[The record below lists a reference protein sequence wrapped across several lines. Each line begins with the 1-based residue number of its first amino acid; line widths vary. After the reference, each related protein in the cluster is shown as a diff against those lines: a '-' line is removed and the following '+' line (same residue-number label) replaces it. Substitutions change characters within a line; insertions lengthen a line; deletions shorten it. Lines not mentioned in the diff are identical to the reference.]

1 MIGGP
6 KKRAQTVRDLA
17 LAVSKKKFTF
27 QSSVSLEETISRL
40 VAIEGIGV
48 PTAHYIAMRA
58 FAEPD
63 AFPAADREL
72 RRILSTR
79 DVPALAVE
87 IEEAAERWRPWRAYA
102 AMHLYTSRT
111 DLNKP

>member
-1 MIGGP
+1 M
-6 KKRAQTVRDLA
+6 
-17 LAVSKKKFTF
+17 
-27 QSSVSLEETISRL
+27 SLEETISRL
-40 VAIEGIGV
+40 VAIEGIGI

-87 IEEAAERWRPWRAYA
+87 IEEAAELWRPWRAYA
-102 AMHLYTSRT
+102 AMLLHTSRT